1 VTALANAVDV
11 MFRDRTTGHLVVA
24 QVPNVPLLVWLAA
37 TVTRLV
43 TSGTAH
49 SALTWVGTGA
59 LAFWAADELLRGVNP
74 FRRLLGAVV
83 LTWTVVGLART

>member
-1 VTALANAVDV
+1 MTALANAADW
-11 MFRDRTTGHLVVA
+11 MFRDRTTGHVVVA
-24 QVPNVPLLVWLAA
+24 QVPNAPVLVWLGA
-37 TVTRLV
+37 TLGGLV

-49 SALTWVGTGA
+49 SVLSWVGTGA

-74 FRRLLGAVV
+74 FRRILGLVV

>member
-1 VTALANAVDV
+1 MTALAKAADW
-11 MFRDRTTGHLVVA
+11 MFRDRTSDRLVVA
-24 QVPNVPLLVWLAA
+24 QVPNASLLLWLVA
-37 TVTRLV
+37 TLGGLV

-49 SALTWVGTGA
+49 SVLAWVGTGA

-74 FRRLLGAVV
+74 FRRILGAVV